1 MYFQVS
7 IEKNLYKRET
17 DNSLCRLK
25 LQFVLISCVLYM
37 CFIVLV
43 LFLACHVLVLYA
55 REHMEQERTMGLLPL
70 L

>member
-7 IEKNLYKRET
+7 IEKNLYKQGT
-17 DNSLCRLK
+17 DNSFCRLK
-25 LQFVLISCVLYM
+25 LRFVLISCVLYM

-43 LFLACHVLVLYA
+43 PFLACHVLALYA
-55 REHMEQERTMGLLPL
+55 QEHMEQERTMGLLPL